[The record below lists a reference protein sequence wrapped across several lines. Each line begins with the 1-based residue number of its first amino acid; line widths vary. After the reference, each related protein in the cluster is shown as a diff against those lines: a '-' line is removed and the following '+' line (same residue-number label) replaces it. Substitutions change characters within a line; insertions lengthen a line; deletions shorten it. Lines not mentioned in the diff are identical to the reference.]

1 MVDLLAADTLGF
13 IIVSA
18 IEVITSILVV
28 TAKKLVWATF
38 WLGSTLVT
46 IAGLY
51 ILFGAQLIAVIQI
64 IVYAGAVVP
73 LMLFGIMLTRTKVME
88 EEAA

>member
-1 MVDLLAADTLGF
+1 MVDLLAPDLLGF
-13 IIVSA
+13 IVISA
-18 IEVITSILVV
+18 IEVATSLLVV

-38 WLGSTLVT
+38 WLGFTLVT

-51 ILFGAQLIAVIQI
+51 ILFGAQLVAVVQI
-64 IVYAGAVVP
+64 IIYAGAVVP

-88 EEAA
+88 EEGA